1 MNTNALT
8 ENGRD
13 EIKDYNKMANLLAC
27 VMLYLYLMGL
37 SVMRKAG
44 RRSLFVIG
52 LISMF
57 NLSALAQYDDTP
69 GVVYSNWAVG
79 QICRMTGGGASI
91 AQSFGLVPMMLMSNS
106 NPYYNL
112 RAAQDYMR
120 FNNLDENTKK
130 YYLMKIFEYT
140 LKSCPNN
147 IARSEFNELKA
158 LTSYYNKYKKI
169 CAEFDGS
176 KTKCLKEA

>member
-1 MNTNALT
+1 MVNLRACA
-8 ENGRD
+8 
-13 EIKDYNKMANLLAC
+13 IVDYY
-27 VMLYLYLMGL
+27 VMSL

-52 LISMF
+52 LISIF
-57 NLSALAQYDDTP
+57 NVSALAQYDDTP
-69 GVVYSNWAVG
+69 GIVYSNWAVG

-120 FNNLDENTKK
+120 FNNLDENTKS
-130 YYLMKIFEYT
+130 I
-140 LKSCPNN
+140 
-147 IARSEFNELKA
+147 
-158 LTSYYNKYKKI
+158 TS
-169 CAEFDGS
+169 
-176 KTKCLKEA
+176 